1 MNVQQAL
8 EYINGTSRFGSKPGL
23 EIIGLLMEKLGN
35 PQDDLKFIHVAGTNG
50 KGSTCAFIASVLQAQ
65 GYKTGL
71 YISPYV
77 DVFNERIQIN
87 RQYIPDEELAKATE
101 KVKEKA
107 DEIIAEGKRSPTI
120 FELVTAVALLY
131 FQKEKCDYVVWE
143 TGLGGRLDATNIVKT
158 TLCAVITNIG
168 YDHTAILGN
177 TLSQIAFEKA
187 GIIKNGI
194 DVVLYRQTDE
204 VEEVIRKVCRERQAN
219 LYIADFD
226 DIEVTESS
234 LSGYTFNKGSFK
246 GLRISLLGEHQLK
259 NASVALTACRC
270 LIRQG
275 VVISEDS
282 IRKGFMNAK
291 WQARAEI
298 VREKPMYMV
307 DAGHNPQCAQA
318 LKDMV
323 DKHFPGI
330 RPVYIYGS
338 LIDKDYQA
346 VSEILFSDAKAV
358 ITVSTKGERGLTAQ
372 DLGETVKNYC
382 KQVFPHDTIKDAM
395 RFCKN
400 YVSDHDLVIVFGS
413 LTFLD
418 EARKEIIDIYKEGR

>member
-50 KGSTCAFIASVLQAQ
+50 KGSTCALSLPFCKPKGIRRVV
-65 GYKTGL
+65 
-71 YISPYV
+71 YISYV

-270 LIRQG
+270 LIRKG
-275 VVISEDS
+275 VISEDS

-298 VREKPMYMV
+298 VRKSPCIWWMQV
-307 DAGHNPQCAQA
+307 IIPSA
-318 LKDMV
+318 LK
-323 DKHFPGI
+323 P
-330 RPVYIYGS
+330 
-338 LIDKDYQA
+338 
-346 VSEILFSDAKAV
+346 
-358 ITVSTKGERGLTAQ
+358 
-372 DLGETVKNYC
+372 
-382 KQVFPHDTIKDAM
+382 
-395 RFCKN
+395 
-400 YVSDHDLVIVFGS
+400 
-413 LTFLD
+413 
-418 EARKEIIDIYKEGR
+418 